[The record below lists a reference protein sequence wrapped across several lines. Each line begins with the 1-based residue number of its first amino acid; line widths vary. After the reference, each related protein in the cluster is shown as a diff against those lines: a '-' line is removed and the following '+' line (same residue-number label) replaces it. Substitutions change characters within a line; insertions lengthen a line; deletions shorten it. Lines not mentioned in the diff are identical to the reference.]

1 MSDAGEGGGGSS
13 LVDLGSLLTLN
24 GWVTGEGTP
33 ACFVNWEV
41 IREDGGKGNAC
52 EMGQGVF
59 FGNDLFFLNMTLFYY
74 ILQTFI
80 RVFLLATS

>member
-1 MSDAGEGGGGSS
+1 MAAAALEENQSLKAFSVTFEEERLGLSLSDG
-13 LVDLGSLLTLN
+13 
-24 GWVTGEGTP
+24 
-33 ACFVNWEV
+33 
-41 IREDGGKGNAC
+41 EDGGKGNAC

-59 FGNDLFFLNMTLFYY
+59 FGNDLFFLNMTIFYY